1 MHVCWLMITCG
12 VHVCVVYVNQCL
24 LKQFIC
30 VYCLTPVCMCVAAC
44 MVSQVHV
51 CMFTNTNN
59 VRSWEFDVVSSFWL
73 WFYHLAAA
81 TTPRRRC
88 LHVFLPHVFLL
99 HVGVAYLVLISIT
112 CSFCIWLHMRR
123 RMKAHL
129 SSVAACNRLL
139 FVWRSSLRCS
149 VLTNGL
155 ALTRRSSR
163 VVHLASCVAISRGPG
178 KCQCVLLL
186 PSGCMYGSYIA
197 LWKVYLGVAHS
208 GCSLATVR
216 HGSLL

>member
-1 MHVCWLMITCG
+1 MCSRCLVLIHLFYRNRILLRSCPYYITCTNQTSLKLFKICIAVAVCSCMHVCWLMITCG
-12 VHVCVVYVNQCL
+12 VCVCVVYVNQCL
-24 LKQFIC
+24 LKQFNC

-44 MVSQVHV
+44 MVSQVRV

-81 TTPRRRC
+81 TTPCRRC

-139 FVWRSSLRCS
+139 FAWRSSLRCS
-149 VLTNGL
+149 VF
-155 ALTRRSSR
+155 
-163 VVHLASCVAISRGPG
+163 
-178 KCQCVLLL
+178 K
-186 PSGCMYGSYIA
+186 
-197 LWKVYLGVAHS
+197 KVWL
-208 GCSLATVR
+208 
-216 HGSLL
+216 